1 MERRPDVT
9 PRSPQETPDIPRTV
23 AELNALRRAADPAA
37 RTAADRLAEALFG
50 ASNHL
55 IAYGSLVPGG
65 SNEAQL
71 RGLHGSWR
79 PGWVTGTLAE
89 AGWGA
94 AAGYPALRWSPNI
107 GARVPAQVFT
117 SPELADHW
125 PRLDAFEGEK
135 YRRILAPIYDD
146 DGLLEIGYLYEI
158 VEGSP
163 TGG

>member
-1 MERRPDVT
+1 MERRPDLT
-9 PRSPQETPDIPRTV
+9 AGSPREAPDIPRAV

-37 RTAADRLAEALFG
+37 RVAADRLADALFD
-50 ASNHL
+50 ASSHL

-71 RGLHGSWR
+71 HALRGSWR

-94 AAGYPALRWSPNI
+94 AVGYPALRWSPT
-107 GARVPAQVFT
+107 GTTRVSAQVFT
-117 SPELADHW
+117 SPDLPDQWA
-125 PRLDAFEGEK
+125 RLDAFEGEE

-146 DGLLEIGYLYEI
+146 DGLLAVGYLYEI